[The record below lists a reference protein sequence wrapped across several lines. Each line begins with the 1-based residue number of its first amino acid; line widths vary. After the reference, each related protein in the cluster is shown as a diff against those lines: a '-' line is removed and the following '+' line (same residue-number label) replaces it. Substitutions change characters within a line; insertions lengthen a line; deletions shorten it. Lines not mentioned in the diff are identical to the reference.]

1 MSLTN
6 VHGCNQS
13 MFGARSGGSCWGIA
27 FMFCK
32 GALNANP
39 VTAMKTIL
47 VDPSRAAT
55 AEALMQ
61 VQDGVHKLAEPKYAK
76 GNDGKAVADL
86 ATEKGFANQNLVIQ
100 LRHDAIKKLASDHG
114 MICVGTL
121 SSFFEGGTESFVQHL
136 IELCASAGTA
146 AVQIDLQQPKG
157 HAVAMHYAKNGF
169 YFFDPNTGL
178 WIESDI
184 KEAAADLA
192 KQFSGYTF
200 TFGHMLLK
208 A

>member
-1 MSLTN
+1 MSLAH
-6 VHGCNQS
+6 VVGCNQS
-13 MFGARSGGSCWGIA
+13 MFNARSGGSCWGIA

-32 GALNANP
+32 AALDADP

-47 VDPSRAAT
+47 ADPSGAAT
-55 AEALMQ
+55 AEALMK
-61 VQDGVHKLAEPKYAK
+61 VQDEVHKLAAPRYAK
-76 GNDGKAVADL
+76 DGDGKAVSDL

-100 LRHDAIKKLASDHG
+100 LRHDAIKKLASGHG
-114 MICVGTL
+114 LKCIGTL
-121 SSFFEGGTESFVQHL
+121 SSFFEGGTEKLVQKL

-184 KEAAADLA
+184 KDAAADLA
-192 KQFSGYTF
+192 KKFSGYTF
-200 TFGHMLLK
+200 TFGHLLLK